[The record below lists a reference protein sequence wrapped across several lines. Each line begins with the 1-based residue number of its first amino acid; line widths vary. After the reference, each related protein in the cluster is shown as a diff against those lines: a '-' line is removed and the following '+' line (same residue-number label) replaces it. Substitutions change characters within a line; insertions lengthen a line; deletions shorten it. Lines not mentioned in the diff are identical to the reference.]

1 MMNPSLLDYR
11 VPLATEFEPMDIILV
26 DSHDPA
32 GPFGAKEAGEGPIS
46 AVAPSIANAIH
57 HATGI
62 WIKELPITPDRVL
75 AALEQREAAGEDPAH
90 SQWMHG
96 KEH

>member
-1 MMNPSLLDYR
+1 ME
-11 VPLATEFEPMDIILV
+11 TILV

-57 HATGI
+57 DAIGV

-75 AALEQREAAGEDPAH
+75 EALEQQAALTGAEL
-90 SQWMHG
+90 S
-96 KEH
+96 